1 MAVYGQFCP
10 VAKATEIIGE
20 KWTMLILR
28 ELLLGTCR
36 FSDFQRAISR
46 ISPTVLSRR
55 LKQLEE
61 TGIVVRKRVTGRD
74 SYEYYLS
81 PAGKEL
87 EPVVEQMAI
96 WGMRWARSQL
106 SDEELDV
113 DLLMMDVQRR
123 ILTDHLPGG
132 ETVLCFSFA
141 DVPDLSGACK
151 AMSWWLVI
159 NDDEIDLCDRDPGK
173 DVDLYISSKIRDMVE
188 VWEGDQDLKTA
199 LREERLTAIGDRR
212 LIRSMPDW
220 FGRSTLA
227 HIRPAEGP
235 QVGRRTA

>member
-28 ELLLGTCR
+28 ELLLGTSR

-46 ISPTVLSRR
+46 MSPTILSRR

-61 TGIVVRKRVTGRD
+61 NGIVIRKRVSGQD
-74 SYEYYLS
+74 SYEYHLT

-87 EPVVEQMAI
+87 DPVIEQTAI

-113 DLLMMDVQRR
+113 DLLMWDIRRR
-123 ILTDHLPGG
+123 ILTDYLPGG

-141 DVPDLSGACK
+141 DVPDSSGTNN
-151 AMSWWLVI
+151 AMSCWLIIHDGEV
-159 NDDEIDLCDRDPGK
+159 DLCDRDPGK

-188 VWEGDQDLKTA
+188 VWEGDRDLKTA
-199 LREERLTAIGDRR
+199 LREEPLSVVGDRR

-220 FGRSTLA
+220 FGLSTLA
-227 HIRPAEGP
+227 HIRPAEET
-235 QVGRRTA
+235 QTA